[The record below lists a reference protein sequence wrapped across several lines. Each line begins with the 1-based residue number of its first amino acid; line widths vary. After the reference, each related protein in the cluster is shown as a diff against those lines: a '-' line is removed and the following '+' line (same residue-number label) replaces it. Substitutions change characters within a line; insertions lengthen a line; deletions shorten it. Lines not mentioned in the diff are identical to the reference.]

1 MEIPRITPAEVD
13 VQATLR
19 MILKD
24 AVEALAG
31 SAGVVASWIEA
42 ERRFVV
48 TDSYGLD
55 AKALE
60 PAAPIAR

>member
-24 AVEALAG
+24 AVETLAG
-31 SAGVVASWIEA
+31 SAGVVAS
-42 ERRFVV
+42 
-48 TDSYGLD
+48 
-55 AKALE
+55 
-60 PAAPIAR
+60 